1 MSTISVAQAAGSA
14 ASSAPPGGTAKAS
27 RRRLDGRPGE
37 QERGPGEE
45 ARGGGALHAVAPDET
60 CHRSDDADTA

>member
-27 RRRLDGRPGE
+27 RRRRSMAGRASMSAPD
-37 QERGPGEE
+37 EE
-45 ARGGGALHAVAPDET
+45 ARGGSPLHAVAPDEIL
-60 CHRSDDADTA
+60 